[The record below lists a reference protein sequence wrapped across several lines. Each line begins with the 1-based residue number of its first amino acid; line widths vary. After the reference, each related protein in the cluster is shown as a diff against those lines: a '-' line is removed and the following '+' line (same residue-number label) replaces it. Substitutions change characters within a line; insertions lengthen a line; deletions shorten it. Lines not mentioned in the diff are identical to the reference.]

1 MLQDRFRKLEKELKE
16 VQKERDLLLKNEEKK
31 YRTLQ
36 IIDSDEENISPKNK
50 NKKSAKKK
58 ETKKLYDTDSN
69 TEDEEIDEINTIHK
83 FVSDLLTSDI

>member
-31 YRTLQ
+31 YRTLK
-36 IIDSDEENISPKNK
+36 IIDSDEENSPKNK